1 MKGAMGSA
9 AARFTRA
16 LTAHLYPTS
25 TYQHNSGGEPTAI
38 PELTWEG
45 LRSFHAAHYHPSNAR
60 FFSYGDLPLAQ
71 TLAHAQEAALR
82 RFEPLPSAMLQAA
95 QVGDEPRFKAPRRA
109 AIRVPADPVVQD
121 PAKQSH
127 VSVAWLL
134 LNQQKEADPFE
145 DFALA
150 VASNLMLAGPQA
162 GARVRVRVRVRIRVR
177 VRVRVRLGLG
187 LGLG

>member
-1 MKGAMGSA
+1 M
-9 AARFTRA
+9 
-16 LTAHLYPTS
+16 
-25 TYQHNSGGEPTAI
+25 
-38 PELTWEG
+38 
-45 LRSFHAAHYHPSNAR
+45 
-60 FFSYGDLPLAQ
+60 
-71 TLAHAQEAALR
+71 
-82 RFEPLPSAMLQAA
+82 
-95 QVGDEPRFKAPRRA
+95 GDEPRFKAPRRA

-177 VRVRVRLGLG
+177 VTVTVTVTVRVTVRGLG
-187 LGLG
+187 LGLEG